1 MTMLAPC
8 QDANSR
14 GIEGGAPGWGAFYH
28 RVISWIVM
36 KAILLAGGKGTR
48 LRPLTIHTP
57 KPIVPIFN
65 RPFLHYQID
74 LLKQVPEIDEVILSL
89 NYQPRR
95 IEEVFGDGAG
105 TGIKIRYVV
114 EPVPLGTAGAIKYA
128 GDKLTESVVVFNGD
142 VMTQLDLGAVLRL
155 HRERRARATI
165 VLTPVEN
172 PSAYGLVETGAGG
185 NINRFI
191 EKPSPEEITTNNI
204 NAGIYVLE
212 PDTFDRIP
220 SDVSWSIE
228 RSYFPSLI
236 ERGETFVGYIYD
248 GYWIDIGTPEK
259 YVQVH
264 RDIMDGRF
272 RVPPF
277 ADLPAP
283 RTVIAHDARIEEGA
297 AIEGPVFIDEG
308 ALVKAGARVGPHTVL
323 GRQTQVE
330 EGAVVERTILWPNC
344 RVGSHATVSDAL
356 LGRQC
361 HVGRNVSLNSG
372 AVLGDKT
379 TLTDFTRA

>member
-1 MTMLAPC
+1 
-8 QDANSR
+8 
-14 GIEGGAPGWGAFYH
+14 
-28 RVISWIVM
+28 M

-65 RPFLHYQID
+65 RPFLHYQLD

-95 IEEVFGDGAG
+95 IEEIFGDGSEL
-105 TGIKIRYVV
+105 GIKIRYVV
-114 EPVPLGTAGAIKYA
+114 EPAPLGTAGAVRYA
-128 GDKLTESVVVFNGD
+128 GDNLTESVVVFNGD
-142 VMTQLDLGAVLRL
+142 VLTQVDLGTVIRL
-155 HRERRARATI
+155 HRERQAKATI

-172 PSAYGLVETGAGG
+172 PTAFGLVETDSSG
-185 NINRFI
+185 NVTRFL
-191 EKPSPEEITTNNI
+191 EKPKPDEITTNNI

-220 SDVSWSIE
+220 RDVSWSIE
-228 RSYFPSLI
+228 RSFFPSLI
-236 ERGETFVGYIYD
+236 ERRETFVAYVYD

-259 YVQVH
+259 YTQVH

-272 RVPPF
+272 AADPF
-277 ADLPAP
+277 RGLSGA
-283 RTVIAHDARIEEGA
+283 RTAVAADARIEDGA
-297 AIEGPVFIDEG
+297 AIEGPCFIDEG
-308 ALVKAGARVGPHTVL
+308 VSVKAGARVGPYSVI

-330 EGAVVERTILWPNC
+330 ENAVVEGAIIWPNC
-344 RVGSHATVSDAL
+344 RISKDAEI
-356 LGRQC
+356 RNAI
-361 HVGRNVSLNSG
+361 VGRNCHLGRNVTLDHG